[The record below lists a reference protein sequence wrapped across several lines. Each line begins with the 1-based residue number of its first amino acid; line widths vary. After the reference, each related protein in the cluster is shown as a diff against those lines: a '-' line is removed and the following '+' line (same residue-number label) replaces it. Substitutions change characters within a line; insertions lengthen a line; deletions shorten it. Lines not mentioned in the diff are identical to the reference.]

1 MNKVPVSLVNLS
13 SQEKVKA
20 AEMSTLLLKR
30 GILMYFLPFIFFTC
44 FVGFFNV
51 KKEVFGLEESPEIQ
65 QWINVAFV
73 FLTILLARLFVNIL
87 LQHKKATNA
96 WQKKVIRGKIVLLKG
111 KQITV
116 ANQKIK
122 LSALEISKLS
132 IGDEVIVSTLPTV
145 DIVLEI
151 EMLSAK
157 K

>member
-1 MNKVPVSLVNLS
+1 MIHEQGSCFSRQFKFSR
-13 SQEKVKA
+13 KVKA

-30 GILMYFLPFIFFTC
+30 GILMYFYHSFFTC
-44 FVGFFNV
+44 FVGFLM

-111 KQITV
+111 RQITV

-122 LSALEISKLS
+122 LSALEVSKLS

>member
-13 SQEKVKA
+13 AQEKVKA
-20 AEMSTLLLKR
+20 AEISTQLLKR
-30 GILMYFLPFIFFTC
+30 GIVMYLIPFIFLGC

-65 QWINVAFV
+65 QWINVGIV

-96 WQKKVIRGKIVLLKG
+96 WQKKVIRGKIVIING

-122 LSALEISKLS
+122 LSALEVSKLS
-132 IGDEVIVSTLPTV
+132 IGDEVIVSSLPTV

-151 EMLSAK
+151 EMLSVK